1 MAELTPILP
10 LFLMYGYVALFVLV
24 YLGWVYIPVP
34 SNLALIGAGMLS
46 HITQNGLHF
55 NIFIAAAVALIAGVL
70 GDISGYFVARQFG
83 NETRQKKFEEKHT
96 SYKKLLKYLQSHT
109 LLTVGVSRLIGFASP
124 LINSLA
130 GFSKTSVRVFLLG
143 DILGNIAYVAVYM
156 GLGFFIGDASSN
168 TFSFIG
174 VIIGGFIVFLSF
186 YAGIYILFI
195 RDSK

>member
-34 SNLALIGAGMLS
+34 SNLALIGAGILS

-96 SYKKLLKYLQSHT
+96 SHT